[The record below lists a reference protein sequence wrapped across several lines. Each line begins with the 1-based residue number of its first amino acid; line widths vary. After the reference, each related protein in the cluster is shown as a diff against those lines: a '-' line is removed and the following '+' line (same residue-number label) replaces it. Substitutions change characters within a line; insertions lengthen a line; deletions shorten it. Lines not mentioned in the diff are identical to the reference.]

1 MPDRLRRT
9 LCALAVT
16 GLAGVVASGAGPR
29 HVPGHADHVRAYL
42 DAVVHGDVPAAAR
55 AASWLADRSSPDG
68 GPAPAAAAADAFR
81 AAARS
86 AAQSGDAAAA
96 AEAAA
101 SVFAACG
108 ACHQRA
114 GAEPAPRRPARP
126 AQGSRPGH
134 MRTHQFAAE
143 RLFDGVA
150 GPSAEAW
157 AEGARALAI
166 APLSAGDFPVSQ
178 RVGGLMTAVERRVHD
193 LAGVAA
199 AARGAPSRTF
209 AYGQLLATCSQ
220 CHSRHGTLWER
231 PPR

>member
-55 AASWLADRSSPDG
+55 AASWLADRSSPAG
-68 GPAPAAAAADAFR
+68 EPAAAAADAFR

-108 ACHQRA
+108 ACHLRA
-114 GAEPAPRRPARP
+114 GAEPVPGRPVQPAP
-126 AQGSRPGH
+126 GGLPGH
-134 MRTHQFAAE
+134 MRMHQFAAD
-143 RLFDGVA
+143 RLFDGVV
-150 GPSAEAW
+150 GPSAAAW

-178 RVGGLMTAVERRVHD
+178 RVGGLMSGVERRVHD
-193 LAGVAA
+193 LAGAAA

-209 AYGQLLATCSQ
+209 VYGQLLATCSQ